1 MNNKGTL
8 VLDIDGTLLSS
19 EKKLTKRTKEALIE
33 AQKQGWLLIL
43 ASGRPVNGLMRFSR
57 ELKMDAFGGALVA
70 FNGSKVVDMRS
81 GEVLFEQ
88 PMSVSEG
95 KAVLEHLKNFD
106 VIVLI
111 DHDEYMLTN
120 DVYRTIERN
129 GRDFAV
135 IEYESRSNNY
145 LLCEKKDLA
154 AFVDFPLNKIL
165 TAATPAYLQAHWKE
179 MAAPFQDRLNSMFTA
194 DFYFEFTA
202 KGIDKAQALRK
213 TMEKL
218 GCRPEDM
225 IAFGDAQNDRS
236 MLEMAGVGIA
246 MGNATD
252 ELKQVAD
259 VITCSNDEDG
269 IAVYLEEHVL

>member
-1 MNNKGTL
+1 MRKAIL
-8 VLDIDGTLLSS
+8 LDVDGTLLNSA
-19 EKKLTKRTKEALIE
+19 KVLTDRTKKALIE

-43 ASGRPVNGLMRFSR
+43 ASGRPVNGLMRFAL

-111 DHDEYMLTN
+111 DHDEYMITN

-236 MLEMAGVGIA
+236 MLEMAGVGVA

-252 ELKQVAD
+252 ELKRVAD
-259 VITCSNDEDG
+259 VIARSNDEDG

>member
-1 MNNKGTL
+1 MRKAIL
-8 VLDIDGTLLSS
+8 LDVDGTLLNSA
-19 EKKLTKRTKEALIE
+19 KVLTDRTKEALIE

-43 ASGRPVNGLMRFSR
+43 ASGRSVNGLMRFAR

-236 MLEMAGVGIA
+236 MLEMAGVGVA

-259 VITCSNDEDG
+259 VIACSNDEDG

>member
-1 MNNKGTL
+1 MRKAIL
-8 VLDIDGTLLSS
+8 LDVDGTLLNSA
-19 EKKLTKRTKEALIE
+19 KVLTDRTKEALIE

-43 ASGRPVNGLMRFSR
+43 ASGRPVNGLMRFAL

-111 DHDEYMLTN
+111 DHDEYMITN

-236 MLEMAGVGIA
+236 MLEMAGVGVA

-252 ELKQVAD
+252 ELKRVAD
-259 VITCSNDEDG
+259 VIARSNDEDG

>member
-33 AQKQGWLLIL
+33 AQKQGWLLVL
-43 ASGRPVNGLMRFSR
+43 ASGRPTNGLVHLAK
-57 ELKMDAFGGALVA
+57 ELEMDRFGGALVA
-70 FNGSKVVDMRS
+70 FNGSRVLDAKTHR
-81 GEVLFEQ
+81 VLFEQ
-88 PMSVSEG
+88 AMSVEEG
-95 KAVLEHLKNFD
+95 KAVLEHMKKFD

-111 DHDEYMLTN
+111 DRDEYMYTN
-120 DVYRTIERN
+120 DVFKTIERN
-129 GRDFAV
+129 GKRFEV

-252 ELKQVAD
+252 ELKQVSD

>member
-43 ASGRPVNGLMRFSR
+43 ASGRPVNGLMRFAR

-120 DVYRTIERN
+120 DVYRTIDRN

-179 MAAPFQDRLNSMFTA
+179 MAAPFQDRLNCMFTA

-202 KGIDKAQALRK
+202 KGIDKAKALDIPILDGEGFRR
-213 TMEKL
+213 L
-218 GCRPEDM
+218 LAG
-225 IAFGDAQNDRS
+225 
-236 MLEMAGVGIA
+236 AGVE
-246 MGNATD
+246 MPVD
-252 ELKQVAD
+252 FLQE
-259 VITCSNDEDG
+259 
-269 IAVYLEEHVL
+269 

>member
-1 MNNKGTL
+1 MRKAIL
-8 VLDIDGTLLSS
+8 LDVDGTLLNSA
-19 EKKLTKRTKEALIE
+19 KVLTDRTKEALIE

-43 ASGRPVNGLMRFSR
+43 ASGRPVNGLMRFAL

-111 DHDEYMLTN
+111 DHDEYMITN

-145 LLCEKKDLA
+145 LLCEKRDLA
-154 AFVDFPLNKIL
+154 AFVNFPLNKIL

-236 MLEMAGVGIA
+236 MLEMAGIGIA

-252 ELKQVAD
+252 ELKRVAD
-259 VITCSNDEDG
+259 VIARSNDEDG

>member
-120 DVYRTIERN
+120 DVYRTIEQN

-145 LLCEKKDLA
+145 LLCEKRDLA
-154 AFVDFPLNKIL
+154 TFVDFPLNKIL